1 MGGLGCSCCYCSPTV
16 GCPAL
21 AGDTSCDSTGPRSFL
36 GEFWVALAPGPLD
49 GLAPIRNPLEM
60 DSLELAGARSPFD
73 VFEVPQI
80 VIVVVGT
87 SSVLVRLH
95 GAGLEERQQIK
106 WCAYAAVV
114 LTSAILLRV
123 QTLGWASARPYARP
137 PYLMT
142 ASWRSRFVK
151 GSIQP

>member
-1 MGGLGCSCCYCSPTV
+1 
-16 GCPAL
+16 
-21 AGDTSCDSTGPRSFL
+21 
-36 GEFWVALAPGPLD
+36 
-49 GLAPIRNPLEM
+49 
-60 DSLELAGARSPFD
+60 
-73 VFEVPQI
+73 
-80 VIVVVGT
+80 
-87 SSVLVRLH
+87 VLVRLH

-106 WCAYAAVV
+106 WFAYAAVV

-151 GSIQP
+151 GGIQPKAGHEGDRFSQLAAAIEEHQGSVCAIGYGHYISRSGYQRLGIKSSCQDHSQLSSWKEDSRK